1 MSKEKMKSALQELI
15 IRLQDAEKGYK
26 EIYNAT
32 ANPVMKRWMDKY
44 SKERHNFHKDLEM
57 ESVKLG
63 GDPEVK
69 TSILGDI
76 HRIFID
82 IKINNVDDSVEA
94 IVDEIERGCTKL
106 LEDYDEVILACKE
119 NEILRTLLE
128 AQRWKINQELE
139 NLILLKEEMQEP
151 VA

>member
-32 ANPVMKRWMDKY
+32 ANPIMKRWMDKY
-44 SKERHNFHKDLEM
+44 SKERHNFHSDLEK
-57 ESVKLG
+57 ESVQLG

-69 TSILGDI
+69 TSVLGDL
-76 HRIFID
+76 HRVFID

-94 IVDEIERGCTKL
+94 IVDEVERGCTKL
-106 LEDYDEVILACKE
+106 LEDYDEVIIQCRE
-119 NEILRTLLE
+119 NETLRVLLE
-128 AQRWKINQELE
+128 AQRWKINEELKSLVKLRQEML
-139 NLILLKEEMQEP
+139 QP